1 MSKRGGRIVQVRAVA
16 TADDSNQRDL
26 DAEREMANWGAT
38 PEEEKFEAT
47 KLEALAHNV
56 ETVTRIPA
64 AVNQEKN
71 LSHTI
76 SMKRAFAESSVSPA
90 TVGPVHCDAG
100 RTCCTIIQVIGNE
113 ISDRQ

>member
-16 TADDSNQRDL
+16 TADVSNQRDL

-56 ETVTRIPA
+56 QMLTRILT
-64 AVNQEKN
+64 AVNEEKN
-71 LSHTI
+71 LSHII
-76 SMKRAFAESSVSPA
+76 SIKRACAELSVSPA
-90 TVGPVHCDAG
+90 MVGPVQCHAR